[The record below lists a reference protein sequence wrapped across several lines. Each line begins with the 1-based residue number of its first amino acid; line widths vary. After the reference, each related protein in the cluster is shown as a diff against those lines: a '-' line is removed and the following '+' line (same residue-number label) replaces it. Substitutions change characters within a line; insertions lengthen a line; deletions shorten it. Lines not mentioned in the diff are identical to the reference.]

1 MIQVLSRSSTALEG
15 IRHDRILRRSRVNE
29 DFEHHVASELPVLF
43 RVARRMGC
51 SAEEAEDV
59 VQQTMLKAFRAWHT
73 FDGRHI
79 RSWLIRI
86 LRNERLMEL
95 RSKKSTVS
103 LDEPETDEIADA
115 PFWQDV
121 AGNFGLELIINE
133 INELPEIYRWVVQ
146 LCDVEETT
154 YEEAAEALD
163 VPIGTVRSRL
173 FRARAILR
181 DRLVALDPVTFE
193 EVSK

>member
-1 MIQVLSRSSTALEG
+1 MK
-15 IRHDRILRRSRVNE
+15 E